1 MAEGS
6 RELPK
11 ADALPSAPG
20 PARVL
25 RVRRA
30 DPGPESPPPRPVA
43 YRVSLL
49 GPEGRRAV
57 CLGSHHGQP
66 ASLTALYGASNLG
79 PPWGHGGALSQGAEG
94 TVQAGERGVGPL
106 SSGPPSALP

>member
-1 MAEGS
+1 M
-6 RELPK
+6 
-11 ADALPSAPG
+11 
-20 PARVL
+20 
-25 RVRRA
+25 
-30 DPGPESPPPRPVA
+30 
-43 YRVSLL
+43 
-49 GPEGRRAV
+49 